1 MPTTTMRDISQIPR
15 LRIEFAPATAL
26 ARRAH
31 GRHPASLMTS
41 HPRARLLVVDDE
53 AAQMK
58 ALCDTLAQEGYET
71 TGFTS
76 ARQALEACSSQE
88 FDLVLT
94 DLMMPEM
101 DGIALLRAAQQI
113 DRDLA
118 GVVMTGH
125 GTIDTAVQAMQGG
138 ALDYILKPFR
148 LNAVLP
154 VLSKAL
160 ATRRLQTENIQL
172 HETLSIYELCV
183 AITHGLERE
192 EVLERTLDAAFQLND
207 ASEVAVALP
216 IEGGTRL
223 QVAGARGPHS
233 AQLRGQ
239 TFESDAA
246 FAKWLARASWEL
258 SDEQA
263 ADNPVS
269 VFEHPLQLLSNGI
282 ALPMLARGEMA
293 GILTFSSVR
302 PRHRI
307 TLGQVK
313 ALGVLASTAGS
324 ALGAAS
330 LWQQL
335 RSANRDLERRVR
347 ERTNELESTNVE
359 LEAFSYSVSH
369 DLRAPLRVV
378 DGYCQMFLTDHGAG
392 LAPAGRKLLESA
404 CDGVKRM
411 SDLIES
417 LLTFSRF
424 ARAPIEKRRV
434 STAEVV
440 QRVLA
445 QIRSEEP
452 GHPAEVS
459 VRDLP
464 DCAGDP
470 ALLEQVFANL
480 IGNAFKFTRGR
491 RDARIEVSGRAAG
504 NELVYEVRDNGV
516 GFDMRYAGKLFGVF
530 QRLHSRAEFEGT
542 GIGLSI
548 VQRIVQRHGGRVSAE
563 SEPERG
569 ACFRITLPA
578 QVNGP
583 ILA

>member
-1 MPTTTMRDISQIPR
+1 
-15 LRIEFAPATAL
+15 
-26 ARRAH
+26 
-31 GRHPASLMTS
+31 MTS

-53 AAQMK
+53 TAQMN
-58 ALCDTLAQEGYET
+58 ALCETLAKEGYVT

-76 ARQALEACSSQE
+76 ARLALECLASQE

-148 LNAVLP
+148 LNTVLP
-154 VLSKAL
+154 VLAKAL
-160 ATRRLQTENIQL
+160 ATRALQTENIQL

-192 EVLERTLDAAFQLND
+192 EVLDRTLDAAFQLND
-207 ASEVAVALP
+207 AADVAIALP
-216 IEGGTRL
+216 IDGGTRL
-223 QVAGARGPHS
+223 QVAGARGAH
-233 AQLRGQ
+233 AAELRGL

-246 FAKWLARASWEL
+246 FASWLARASWEL
-258 SDEQA
+258 SDGQA
-263 ADNPVS
+263 AANPTS
-269 VFEHPLQLLSNGI
+269 VFEHPLQKLSPGI

-293 GILTFSSVR
+293 GILTFTSVR

-347 ERTNELESTNVE
+347 ERTSELESANAE
-359 LEAFSYSVSH
+359 LEAFSYSISH

-378 DGYCQMFLTDHGAG
+378 DGYCQMFLSDHGAG
-392 LAPAGRKLLESA
+392 VTPAGRKLIESA
-404 CDGVKRM
+404 CHGVTRM
-411 SDLIES
+411 GDLIES

-424 ARAPIEKRRV
+424 ARAPVEKRRV
-434 STAEVV
+434 STTEIVRRVV
-440 QRVLA
+440 A
-445 QIRSEEP
+445 QIRSAEQ
-452 GHPAEVS
+452 GHSVEVN
-459 VRDLP
+459 VHDLP
-464 DCAGDP
+464 DCSGDP
-470 ALLEQVFANL
+470 ALLEQVFASV

-491 RDARIEVSGRAAG
+491 GDARVEISGRAEG
-504 NELVYEVRDNGV
+504 DELVYEVRDNGV

-530 QRLHSRAEFEGT
+530 QKLHARAEYEGT

-548 VQRIVQRHGGRVSAE
+548 VQRIVQRHGGRVWAE
-563 SEPERG
+563 GQPERG
-569 ACFRITLPA
+569 ATFGFAIPA
-578 QVNGP
+578 
-583 ILA
+583 

>member
-1 MPTTTMRDISQIPR
+1 MNSQ
-15 LRIEFAPATAL
+15 
-26 ARRAH
+26 
-31 GRHPASLMTS
+31 
-41 HPRARLLVVDDE
+41 PRARLLVVDDE
-53 AAQMK
+53 PAQMK
-58 ALCDTLAQEGYET
+58 ALCETLGQQGYAT

-76 ARQALEACSSQE
+76 ARLALECLATQE

-148 LNAVLP
+148 LNTVVP
-154 VLSKAL
+154 VLQKAL
-160 ATRRLQTENIQL
+160 ATRALQTENIQL

-207 ASEVAVALP
+207 ASEVAIALP
-216 IEGGTRL
+216 VEGDARL
-223 QVAGARGPHS
+223 QVAGARGPNA
-233 AQLRGQ
+233 AQLRGA

-263 ADNPVS
+263 AGNPTS
-269 VFEHPLQLLSNGI
+269 VFEHPLQAISSGI

-335 RSANRDLERRVR
+335 RAANRDLERRVR
-347 ERTNELESTNVE
+347 ERTGELETANAE

-369 DLRAPLRVV
+369 DLRAPLRVI
-378 DGYCQMFLTDHGAG
+378 DGYCQMFLSEHSAG
-392 LAPAGRKLLESA
+392 VAPAGRKLLENA
-404 CDGVKRM
+404 CDGVTRM
-411 SDLIES
+411 GNLIES
-417 LLTFSRF
+417 LLTFSHF

-440 QRVLA
+440 KRVVA
-445 QIRSEEP
+445 QIRTEEP
-452 GHPAEVS
+452 GHTVEVNAH
-459 VRDLP
+459 DLP
-464 DCAGDP
+464 DCSGDP
-470 ALLEQVFANL
+470 ALLEQVFAKL
-480 IGNAFKFTRGR
+480 LGNAFKFTRGR
-491 RDARIEVSGRAAG
+491 RDARVEVSGRAEG
-504 NELVYEVRDNGV
+504 DELVYEVRDNGV

-530 QRLHSRAEFEGT
+530 QRLHSRADFEGA

-548 VQRIVQRHGGRVSAE
+548 VQRIVQRHGGRVWAE
-563 SEPERG
+563 SQPERG
-569 ACFRITLPA
+569 ALFCFALPA
-578 QVNGP
+578 
-583 ILA
+583 

>member
-1 MPTTTMRDISQIPR
+1 MRLSAMGCASQIPR
-15 LRIEFAPATAL
+15 LRIDFAAVTAL
-26 ARRAH
+26 ARRACA
-31 GRHPASLMTS
+31 RHPARRMNSQ
-41 HPRARLLVVDDE
+41 PRARLLVVDDE

-58 ALCDTLAQEGYET
+58 ALCETLGREGYAT

-76 ARQALEACSSQE
+76 ARLALESLASQE

-148 LNAVLP
+148 LNTVLP

-160 ATRRLQTENIQL
+160 ATRALQTENIQL

-207 ASEVAVALP
+207 AAEVAIAVP

-223 QVAGARGPHS
+223 QVAGARGAH
-233 AQLRGQ
+233 AAELRGR

-263 ADNPVS
+263 AGNPAS
-269 VFEHPLQLLSNGI
+269 VFEHPLQKLSPGI
-282 ALPMLARGEMA
+282 ALPMLARGEMV
-293 GILTFSSVR
+293 GILTFSSMR

-335 RSANRDLERRVR
+335 RAANRDLERRMR
-347 ERTNELESTNVE
+347 ERTSELESTNAE

-378 DGYCQMFLTDHGAG
+378 DGYCQMFLSEHGTDI
-392 LAPAGRKLLESA
+392 APAGRKLIESA
-404 CDGVKRM
+404 CDGVSRM
-411 SDLIES
+411 GALIES
-417 LLTFSRF
+417 LLSFSHF
-424 ARAPIEKRRV
+424 ARAPIEKRGV
-434 STAEVV
+434 NTKEVV
-440 QRVLA
+440 KRVIGQLRNDERNHA
-445 QIRSEEP
+445 VQVNA
-452 GHPAEVS
+452 H
-459 VRDLP
+459 DLP
-464 DCAGDP
+464 DCRGDP
-470 ALLEQVFANL
+470 ALLERVFANL
-480 IGNAFKFTRGR
+480 IDNAFKFTRGR
-491 RDARIEVSGRAAG
+491 RDARIEVSGRAEG
-504 NELVYEVRDNGV
+504 DELVYEVRDNGV

-530 QRLHSRAEFEGT
+530 QRLHPRAEFEGA

-548 VQRIVQRHGGRVSAE
+548 VQRIVQRHGGRVWAE
-563 SEPERG
+563 GEPERG
-569 ACFRITLPA
+569 ACFRFTLPA
-578 QVNGP
+578 
-583 ILA
+583 

>member
-1 MPTTTMRDISQIPR
+1 
-15 LRIEFAPATAL
+15 
-26 ARRAH
+26 
-31 GRHPASLMTS
+31 MTS

-53 AAQMK
+53 TAQMK
-58 ALCDTLAQEGYET
+58 ALCETLAQEGYAT

-76 ARQALEACSSQE
+76 ARLALECLASQE

-148 LNAVLP
+148 LNTVLP

-160 ATRRLQTENIQL
+160 ATRALQTENIQL

-192 EVLERTLDAAFQLND
+192 EVLDRALEAAFQLND
-207 ASEVAVALP
+207 AADVAIALP
-216 IEGGTRL
+216 IDGGTRL
-223 QVAGARGPHS
+223 QVAGARGAH
-233 AQLRGQ
+233 AAGLRGL
-239 TFESDAA
+239 TLESDAA
-246 FAKWLARASWEL
+246 FASWLARASWEL

-263 ADNPVS
+263 AANPTS
-269 VFEHPLQLLSNGI
+269 VFEHPLQQLSPGI
-282 ALPMLARGEMA
+282 ALPMLARGEMV
-293 GILTFSSVR
+293 GILTFNSVR

-335 RSANRDLERRVR
+335 RAANRDLERRVR
-347 ERTNELESTNVE
+347 ERTSELESANAE

-378 DGYCQMFLTDHGAG
+378 DGYCQMFLNDHGSG
-392 LAPAGRKLLESA
+392 IAPAGRKLIESA
-404 CDGVKRM
+404 CDGVTRM
-411 SDLIES
+411 GDLIES
-417 LLTFSRF
+417 LLSFSHF

-440 QRVLA
+440 GRVVA
-445 QIRSEEP
+445 QIRSAEQA
-452 GHPAEVS
+452 HPVEVK
-459 VRDLP
+459 VHDLP
-464 DCAGDP
+464 DCSGDP

-491 RDARIEVSGRAAG
+491 RDARVEISGRAEG
-504 NELVYEVRDNGV
+504 DELLYEVRDNGV

-530 QRLHSRAEFEGT
+530 QRLHPRAEYEGT

-548 VQRIVQRHGGRVSAE
+548 AQRIVQRHGGRVWAE
-563 SEPERG
+563 SQPERG
-569 ACFRITLPA
+569 ACFRFALPA
-578 QVNGP
+578 QC
-583 ILA
+583 